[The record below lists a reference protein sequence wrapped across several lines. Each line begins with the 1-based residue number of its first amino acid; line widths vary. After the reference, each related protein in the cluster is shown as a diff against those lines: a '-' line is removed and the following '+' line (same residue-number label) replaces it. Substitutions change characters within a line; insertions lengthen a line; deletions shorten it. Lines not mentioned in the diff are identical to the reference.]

1 MNSLQH
7 VEERSIPLPPK
18 EYIDLVCGAR
28 ADVET
33 HFVAMAQTLVAL
45 LHSYGLLIESCRL
58 LDVGCGC
65 GRVARNLINEPLCSY
80 TGFDRHRGM
89 IDWCKREIEP
99 RAPHFSFFYFD
110 LRSCYQSID
119 KQSGTIAA
127 GSFQFPFDDNCFD
140 VAFLSSVFTHMPLDE
155 VRHYLHELSRVLAN
169 GGKVLFSVF
178 FTKQARFVDSINYHH
193 NPEEVRDAVVSAGLQ
208 LSSDDSTRLL
218 TGNKLAF
225 DRCQQNWLMVSK
237 R

>member
-1 MNSLQH
+1 MS
-7 VEERSIPLPPK
+7 
-18 EYIDLVCGAR
+18 A
-28 ADVET
+28 
-33 HFVAMAQTLVAL
+33 
-45 LHSYGLLIESCRL
+45 
-58 LDVGCGC
+58 CGC

-193 NPEEVRDAVVSAGLQ
+193 NPEEVRDAVVSRGPAAQLDDFDAPADWEQAGVRPLPAELVNGEQ
-208 LSSDDSTRLL
+208 AMTVTPGRSIPRTPWVTVHR
-218 TGNKLAF
+218 
-225 DRCQQNWLMVSK
+225 
-237 R
+237 